1 MTPSTCYYDGACPV
15 CRASIR
21 AVKAIDW
28 LGRIRAED
36 LTALPDEALP
46 VTRQQAMESVTYTTS
61 RGRVLRG
68 IRAVRAMLVQTPLG
82 LLPGALLYV
91 PGLSH
96 AGDALYKW
104 ISASRARDEPPRK
117 IPAPDE

>member
-28 LGRIRAED
+28 LERIRAAD

-46 VTRQQAMESVTYTTS
+46 VTRQQAMESVTFITA

-68 IRAVRAMLVQTPLG
+68 IQAVRAMLVQTPLG
-82 LLPGALLYV
+82 LIPGALLYL

-104 ISASRARDEPPRK
+104 ISASRVRDEPPRRASQ
-117 IPAPDE
+117 PGE